1 MLFEKI
7 LYFCRKKAASQQSE
21 QAQLRSVCTFLHL
34 KGVFFLRVQIDCIM
48 AFYFCIL
55 IVTVRPLGRG
65 INKIIRTMEKT
76 NIYTDEERYW
86 MTGGRTGTLPTRIIP
101 SVIYSLA
108 PNEIFVFGSNALGM
122 HHAGAARVA
131 YNEFGAEWGNGEGLQ
146 GQSYSIPTMEGE
158 HNTKLAI
165 MRFTQYAREHP
176 ELKFLVTP
184 VGCGIAGNTP
194 EEIAPMF
201 KDAAYLEN
209 VYLPISFWKV
219 LMKCDT

>member
-1 MLFEKI
+1 
-7 LYFCRKKAASQQSE
+7 
-21 QAQLRSVCTFLHL
+21 
-34 KGVFFLRVQIDCIM
+34 
-48 AFYFCIL
+48 
-55 IVTVRPLGRG
+55 
-65 INKIIRTMEKT
+65 MEKT

-86 MTGGRTGTLPTRIIP
+86 MTGGNTGTLPTRIIP

-146 GQSYSIPTMEGE
+146 GQSYSIPTMEGK

-165 MRFTQYAREHP
+165 MRFTQYAKEHP

-184 VGCGIAGNTP
+184 VGCGIAGYTP

-219 LMKCDT
+219 LMKRYDVIII

>member
-48 AFYFCIL
+48 AFYFCIQ
-55 IVTVRPLGRG
+55 IITVRPLGRG

-184 VGCGIAGNTP
+184 VGCGIAGYTP

-219 LMKCDT
+219 LMK

>member
-1 MLFEKI
+1 M
-7 LYFCRKKAASQQSE
+7 
-21 QAQLRSVCTFLHL
+21 HL

-48 AFYFCIL
+48 AFYFCIQ

-176 ELKFLVTP
+176 ELNFLVTP
-184 VGCGIAGNTP
+184 VGCGIAGYTP

-219 LMKCDT
+219 LMI

>member
-7 LYFCRKKAASQQSE
+7 LYFYRKKAASQQSE

-48 AFYFCIL
+48 AFYFCIQ
-55 IVTVRPLGRG
+55 IITVRPLGRG

-219 LMKCDT
+219 LMKI

>member
-48 AFYFCIL
+48 AFYFCIQ
-55 IVTVRPLGRG
+55 IITVRPLGRG

-184 VGCGIAGNTP
+184 VGCGIAGYTP

-219 LMKCDT
+219 LMKT

>member
-1 MLFEKI
+1 MLLEKI

-48 AFYFCIL
+48 AFYFCIQ
-55 IVTVRPLGRG
+55 IITVRPLGRG

-219 LMKCDT
+219 LMKI

>member
-1 MLFEKI
+1 M
-7 LYFCRKKAASQQSE
+7 
-21 QAQLRSVCTFLHL
+21 HL

-158 HNTKLAI
+158 HNTKHAI
-165 MRFTQYAREHP
+165 MRFTQYAKEHP

-184 VGCGIAGNTP
+184 VGCSIAGYTP

-219 LMKCDT
+219 LMK

>member
-48 AFYFCIL
+48 AFYFCIQ

-165 MRFTQYAREHP
+165 MRFTQYAKEHP

-184 VGCGIAGNTP
+184 VGCSIAGYTP

-219 LMKCDT
+219 LMKI

>member
-1 MLFEKI
+1 MK
-7 LYFCRKKAASQQSE
+7 RK
-21 QAQLRSVCTFLHL
+21 
-34 KGVFFLRVQIDCIM
+34 
-48 AFYFCIL
+48 
-55 IVTVRPLGRG
+55 
-65 INKIIRTMEKT
+65 

-86 MTGGRTGTLPTRIIP
+86 MTGGNTGTLPTRIIP
-101 SVIYSLA
+101 SVIYCLA

-158 HNTKLAI
+158 HSTKLAV

-176 ELKFLVTP
+176 KLKFLVTP
-184 VGCGIAGNTP
+184 VGCGIAGYTP
-194 EEIAPMF
+194 GEMAPMF

-219 LMKCDT
+219 LMGNNI